1 MDKQK
6 LAKELVK
13 LSTSADGV
21 VERVRV
27 QAVCQY
33 IECNVEK
40 NKQVPL
46 LKEYLKRLA
55 PELNKQRA
63 EIEYSG
69 ELSQEVLGE
78 LEQKIYARLGK
89 KVEVQKTLNKSLIG
103 GVRVRVADDVFQRSV
118 SADIENLIRSCKK
131 P

>member
-1 MDKQK
+1 MDRQK

-13 LSTSADGV
+13 LSASTDGV
-21 VERVRV
+21 IERTRV
-27 QAVCQY
+27 QAVCKY
-33 IECNVEK
+33 IETNVA
-40 NKQVPL
+40 NSNQVSL

-55 PELNKQRA
+55 PELNKQTA

-69 ELSQEVLGE
+69 ELSQEVIAE
-78 LEQKIYARLGK
+78 LEQKICSRLGK
-89 KVEVQKTLNKSLIG
+89 KVVVQKKLNKSLIG
-103 GVRVRVADDVFQRSV
+103 GVRVRVADDVYQRSV

>member
-1 MDKQK
+1 MDRQK

-13 LSTSADGV
+13 LSASTDGV
-21 VERVRV
+21 IERTRV
-27 QAVCQY
+27 QAVCKY
-33 IECNVEK
+33 IETNVA
-40 NKQVPL
+40 NSNQVSL

-55 PELNKQRA
+55 PELNKQTA

-69 ELSQEVLGE
+69 ELSQEVIAE
-78 LEQKIYARLGK
+78 LEQKICSRMGK
-89 KVEVQKTLNKSLIG
+89 KVVVQKKLNKSLIG
-103 GVRVRVADDVFQRSV
+103 GVRVRVADDVYQRSV